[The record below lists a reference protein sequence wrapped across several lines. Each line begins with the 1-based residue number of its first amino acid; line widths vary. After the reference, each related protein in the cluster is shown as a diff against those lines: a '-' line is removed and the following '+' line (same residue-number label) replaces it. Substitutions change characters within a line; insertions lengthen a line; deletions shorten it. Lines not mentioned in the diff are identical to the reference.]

1 MIELPQQYPPPPTG
15 PRRSVT
21 ALVVAAVLVLVVA
34 VALVN
39 GHRTRAARQAADRRS
54 PASSAPPSP
63 STANPPDQLDPVPR
77 VACPQ
82 IRDEESRLAYRC
94 IDDRLLQDDP
104 DIYLGL
110 RIALDRE
117 VETDWVISE
126 GSGNPR
132 SLAQPPTDTEVVR
145 AGPKAGSEVGSKAG
159 LRANPRPLGPSV
171 PSADRVRDE
180 VRRRAALALARA
192 YGDNPSGKVLDA
204 RTRSFAGVPGYEV
217 LTEITINPAY
227 RESRHLGV
235 RVERLWVVGLPTTAG
250 VSIFMLSIP
259 DARKDLW
266 PKAEATI
273 ATLRVL

>member
-21 ALVVAAVLVLVVA
+21 AWVVAAVLVLVVA
-34 VALVN
+34 AALIN
-39 GHRTRAARQAADRRS
+39 GHRTRQAADRAGS
-54 PASSAPPSP
+54 VPATSRPTAPGPS
-63 STANPPDQLDPVPR
+63 STANPPGQLEPVPS

-82 IRDEESRLAYRC
+82 IRDEQSRLSYRC
-94 IDDRLLQDDP
+94 IDDALRQDASDT
-104 DIYLGL
+104 YLGL
-110 RIALDRE
+110 RIALDKE
-117 VETDWVISE
+117 VETGWVISE

-132 SLAQPPTDTEVVR
+132 SLAEPPQDTVVVR
-145 AGPKAGSEVGSKAG
+145 AQPRVSSW
-159 LRANPRPLGPSV
+159 ANPRPLGPSV

-192 YGDNPSGKVLDA
+192 YGDNPSGKVLDT
-204 RTRSFAGVPGYEV
+204 RTRSFAGVPGYQLLIEV
-217 LTEITINPAY
+217 TINPAY
-227 RESRHLGV
+227 RERRNLSV
-235 RVERLWVVGLPTTAG
+235 RTERLWVVGLPTTAG
-250 VSIFMLSIP
+250 VSIFMLSVP